1 MRFNLIGWNKF
12 LPPHHQPEAQ
22 PRVIWVV
29 TRHQYGISVL
39 VPGTSFLRETSVGTK
54 LLHYNFYNCTYPNQ
68 VKREKRFHEMHIP
81 KSRTNRKTLPIQVT
95 EEGQWRCSHVQLMR
109 LILLMK
115 CWWWTEST
123 GGEGL
128 ECIDDVPLK
137 KKLGTQWIHVTSQS
151 LSEYSA
157 SKSTRNAMKLTNQI
171 NNQSIIPSTDVTQL
185 TLTLKM
191 TTTQVVETS
200 ATANNN
206 SPIQDYVHP
215 DDQTQPTFEMTP
227 DCVQIFHT
235 TTLLWTSSWSCFEYQ
250 HAIRKQNYFQKLPV
264 SRSKYHYSPV
274 LSLADD
280 RRWSGIDNKNTTQP
294 QQSSMT

>member
-1 MRFNLIGWNKF
+1 
-12 LPPHHQPEAQ
+12 
-22 PRVIWVV
+22 
-29 TRHQYGISVL
+29 
-39 VPGTSFLRETSVGTK
+39 
-54 LLHYNFYNCTYPNQ
+54 
-68 VKREKRFHEMHIP
+68 
-81 KSRTNRKTLPIQVT
+81 
-95 EEGQWRCSHVQLMR
+95 
-109 LILLMK
+109 
-115 CWWWTEST
+115 
-123 GGEGL
+123 
-128 ECIDDVPLK
+128 
-137 KKLGTQWIHVTSQS
+137 
-151 LSEYSA
+151 
-157 SKSTRNAMKLTNQI
+157 MKLTNQI

-191 TTTQVVETS
+191 TTTQVVEMS

-215 DDQTQPTFEMTP
+215 DDQTQPTFEMTL